1 MQLPATVTMAT
12 AGPLTQSVAAAA
24 QDLGGQAAGS
34 PVRIDAAALTHF
46 DTAALALLLHARRAA
61 KQAGR
66 SFEVVGAPAKLRK
79 LAQLY
84 GVEELLALQPSA

>member
-1 MQLPATVTMAT
+1 MRLPETVTMAS

-24 QDLGGQAAGS
+24 QDLGGQPAAGS
-34 PVRIDAAALTHF
+34 PLRIDAAALTQF

-61 KQAGR
+61 KAAGR
-66 SFEVVGAPAKLRK
+66 GFEVLGAPPKLRK

-84 GVEELLALQPSA
+84 GVEDLLALA

>member
-12 AGPLTQSVAAAA
+12 AGPLTQSVTAAA

-34 PVRIDAAALTHF
+34 PLRIDAAALTQF

-61 KQAGR
+61 KAAGR
-66 SFEVVGAPAKLRK
+66 GIEVVGAPPKLRQ
-79 LAQLY
+79 LAALY
-84 GVEELLALQPSA
+84 GVQELLALQPSA